1 MLADTAA
8 HTPAGF
14 EAWYAGLL
22 LGDAVPDAPALQLA
36 LRVHANNAL
45 AAATDALA
53 SNFPVLGAMLG
64 ADAFAALALR
74 HARAHPPTDPR
85 LCLYGKGLD
94 NSIAAAAE
102 LADWPWLADM
112 ARLEWLVVQA
122 LFAADPPGRPRRL
135 AAGDSWPLAPATRWL
150 SSAWPIASL
159 WQAHQPGAAW
169 PDDFKEAGELALIS
183 RVHGQVRVMA
193 LPCDALPL
201 LAALRQRTPLDRL
214 DAGLLAHLPALA
226 GAGALVP
233 ALFPVAGDI

>member
-45 AAATDALA
+45 DAATDALA
-53 SNFPVLGAMLG
+53 SDFPVLGAMLG

-102 LADWPWLADM
+102 LADWPWLADHYSV
-112 ARLEWLVVQA
+112 R
-122 LFAADPPGRPRRL
+122 
-135 AAGDSWPLAPATRWL
+135 
-150 SSAWPIASL
+150 SAYWI
-159 WQAHQPGAAW
+159 
-169 PDDFKEAGELALIS
+169 I
-183 RVHGQVRVMA
+183 
-193 LPCDALPL
+193 LPCYLY
-201 LAALRQRTPLDRL
+201 
-214 DAGLLAHLPALA
+214 
-226 GAGALVP
+226 LVYY
-233 ALFPVAGDI
+233 ATIGHKKRHW